1 MDKGNL
7 STSANLLRL
16 STVGLNFVF
25 CTFAGLLLGLGAK
38 KLLHLGDWV
47 VIVGVLFGIVASYV
61 TLFRD
66 LKAWNKDMNDP
77 PSAPK

>member
-25 CTFAGLLLGLGAK
+25 CTFAGLGLGLLAK
-38 KLLHLGDWV
+38 KYLHLGDWV
-47 VIVGVLFGIVASYV
+47 AIVGAIFGIITSYV
-61 TLFRD
+61 TLYRD